1 VKALRIGEVARRTG
15 LSQRTLRHYD
25 ELGLLVPSARSSG
38 DYRLYSQEDM
48 GRLLAIQ
55 HLKSLGLSL
64 SDVRSALDEPSF
76 DAASLL
82 SAHAEA
88 VERRIVAEQEL
99 LGRLRALSEPAQA
112 GWEDVLDAIALSE
125 RLRHP
130 AGAVRFRAALDHH
143 AAASFEDLVGLL
155 RTDPEP
161 GVREVATWAISQR
174 GVGVAERLADALADG
189 DERARH
195 ALAHVLGKL
204 RDPAGVAVLAELLRD
219 EAVHVAAKAAFSLG
233 QVGGPAAVDALIG
246 ALGDP
251 RPEVG
256 DEVAGALA
264 RIPGTALPLIAA
276 LPDPAPGVRALAAEG
291 LGLTGD
297 PAAAGPLANLLAD
310 ADPEVRFAALVALGQ
325 LDNDT
330 AAWAVEGQVN
340 SPDDRMRLLAGRLV
354 ADRQAVGV
362 APLRATNRAAT

>member
-1 VKALRIGEVARRTG
+1 MEALRIGEVARRTG

-25 ELGLLVPSARSSG
+25 ELGLLVPSGRSSG
-38 DYRLYSQEDM
+38 DYRLYSHEDM

-88 VERRIVAEQEL
+88 VERRIAAEQEL
-99 LGRLRALSEPAQA
+99 LRRLRALSGPAEA

-130 AGAVRFRAALDHH
+130 EGAVRFRAALDHH
-143 AAASFEDLVGLL
+143 AAASFEDLVELL

-174 GVGVAERLADALADG
+174 GVGVAARLAEALADG
-189 DERARH
+189 DELARH

-204 RDPAGVAVLAELLRD
+204 RDPAGVPVLAELLRD
-219 EAVHVAAKAAFSLG
+219 EAVQVASKAAFSLG
-233 QVGGPAAVDALIG
+233 QVGGPGALDALIG
-246 ALGDP
+246 SLGDP
-251 RPEVG
+251 RPG
-256 DEVAGALA
+256 LRDEVAGALA
-264 RIPGTALPLIAA
+264 RIPGATRPLMEALS
-276 LPDPAPGVRALAAEG
+276 DPAPAVRALAAEG
-291 LGLTGD
+291 LGLARD
-297 PAAAGPLANLLAD
+297 PAASGPLANLLAD
-310 ADPEVRFAALVALGQ
+310 PDPEVRFAALVALGQ
-325 LDNDT
+325 LDGD
-330 AAWAVEGQVN
+330 AAARAVEGQVN
-340 SPDDRMRLLAGRLV
+340 SPDGRMRLLAGRLV
-354 ADRQAVGV
+354 ADRQAVAV